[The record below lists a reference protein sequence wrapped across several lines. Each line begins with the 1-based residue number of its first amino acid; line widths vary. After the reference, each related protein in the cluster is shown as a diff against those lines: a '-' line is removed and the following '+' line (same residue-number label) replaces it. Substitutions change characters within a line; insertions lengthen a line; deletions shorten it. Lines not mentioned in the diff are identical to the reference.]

1 MSGRLSTVSIKAAS
15 STVRVIGPRCATVPK
30 GDSGQAGTRPKVG
43 FSPTMPQKL
52 AGMRIEPPPSVPTCS
67 APIPSAAATAA
78 PPLEPPGVR
87 GDVPGVA
94 GDVAQRVV
102 GDALPAELGRGRA
115 AEQHRPRLAQPC
127 RRRRVGRGRRM
138 ALGGVAA
145 AARGPA
151 AGQDQ
156 VLDRRGHTVEQAQGL
171 ATPPARLRF
180 PSRRQRGLAVDQ
192 AEGVDPVVPALD
204 PVQAGLGRLDRRQ
217 LLAPVEPQQRGGA
230 RGWRDRW
237 LPSGLARAGRF
248 APGRRRLALT
258 RRLTLPC

>member
-43 FSPTMPQKL
+43 FRPTIPQKL

-87 GDVPGVA
+87 AMSQGLRATWPSGLSVTAFQPNSGVVVLPSSTAPASRSRA
-94 GDVAQRVV
+94 G
-102 GDALPAELGRGRA
+102 GRGVGGG
-115 AEQHRPRLAQPC
+115 
-127 RRRRVGRGRRM
+127 RRV

-145 AARGPA
+145 TPRGPA

-156 VLDRRGHTVEQAQGL
+156 ILDGRGHTVEQAQW
-171 ATPPARLRF
+171 ARHAASAPPIPEPPPAR
-180 PSRRQRGLAVDQ
+180 PRRR
-192 AEGVDPVVPALD
+192 
-204 PVQAGLGRLDRRQ
+204 
-217 LLAPVEPQQRGGA
+217 
-230 RGWRDRW
+230 
-237 LPSGLARAGRF
+237 
-248 APGRRRLALT
+248 PGRRRGPGRSSARSESRQASVASTGDSSL
-258 RRLTLPC
+258 RR